1 MIMKNLFK
9 SMLPVVAASLFV
21 WGCEKDENMVMFETG
36 TNPVLSAS
44 TLAPQLIPG
53 KEKEV
58 AMTLNWTNPEYTFN
72 TGISSQDV
80 QYRLEFDTV
89 GANFG
94 NARKGIVVV
103 ARDLSRSFTVEQ
115 MNALFSGADGM
126 RLPFDR
132 DYNMEVRAIST
143 IGTTALPLISNVL
156 RFRVRPF
163 SPPPVVVVPDAG
175 TLWTVGDAFASGW
188 NNMLPAPNDV
198 RQQFTRRSNTLYELT
213 VDMPG
218 GGAYKL
224 IQQLGNWSTQYTLK
238 EGTWDKGT
246 FKKQDA
252 DPGFSGP
259 PTAGKYKITVNFQ
272 DGVYSVVK
280 Q

>member
-1 MIMKNLFK
+1 MKNLFK
-9 SMLPVVAASLFV
+9 SMLPVVAASLFA
-21 WGCEKDENMVMFETG
+21 WGCEKDENMVMFDTG
-36 TNPVLSAS
+36 TNPVLSAN
-44 TLAPQLIPG
+44 TLAPQLVPG

-58 AMTLNWTNPEYTFN
+58 AMTLNWTNPEYKFN

-188 NNMLPAPNDV
+188 NNNLPNGNDV
-198 RQQFTRRSNTLYELT
+198 KQKFNRVSNTLYELV

-224 IQQLGNWSTQYTLK
+224 IQQLGNWDTQYRMLAG
-238 EGTWDKGT
+238 GTWEGGK
-246 FKKQDA
+246 FKKENS
-252 DPGFSGP
+252 DPAFPGP
-259 PTAGKYKITVNFQ
+259 PTGGKYKITVNFQ

>member
-1 MIMKNLFK
+1 MKNLFK
-9 SMLPVVAASLFV
+9 SMLPVVAASLFA
-21 WGCEKDENMVMFETG
+21 WGCKKDENMVMFETG
-36 TNPVLSAS
+36 TNPVLSTS
-44 TLAPQLIPG
+44 TAAPQLITG

-58 AMTLNWTNPEYTFN
+58 AMTLSWTNPEYKFN

-115 MNALFSGADGM
+115 LNALFSGSDGM

-132 DYNMEVRAIST
+132 AYNFEVRAVST
-143 IGTTALPLISNVL
+143 IGNAALPLQSNVV
-156 RFRVRPF
+156 RFRATPF

-175 TLWTVGDAFASGW
+175 TLWATGNAFASDW
-188 NNMLPAPNDV
+188 KNPLPTPFDV
-198 RQQFTRRSNTLYELT
+198 NQKFTRRSNTLYELV

-218 GGAYKL
+218 GGNYKL
-224 IQQLGNWSTQYTLK
+224 IQEQGNWGTQYHMLDG
-238 EGTWDKGT
+238 GTWDAGRFRKR
-246 FKKQDA
+246 DA
-252 DPGFSGP
+252 DPAFIGP